1 MTFTVRWF
9 YSLWI
14 VISNNIVLILTKRK
28 KILWKRKVIMKEKI
42 WSKKKRRKNENSIL
56 PKKNFFSFEK
66 IKALVQQ
73 EKKRK
78 QKQKNK
84 KNKHATKVNDQQL
97 YVAMYLHNWNARVDK
112 GTQLL
117 RWFGESNL
125 VSIVLTEATRTSS
138 IYLLNRQARRTL
150 KNEET

>member
-1 MTFTVRWF
+1 M
-9 YSLWI
+9 Y
-14 VISNNIVLILTKRK
+14 NK
-28 KILWKRKVIMKEKI
+28 K
-42 WSKKKRRKNENSIL
+42 KNEN
-56 PKKNFFSFEK
+56 
-66 IKALVQQ
+66 
-73 EKKRK
+73 
-78 QKQKNK
+78 KNK
-84 KNKHATKVNDQQL
+84 KKQKNKHATKVNDQQL

>member
-14 VISNNIVLILTKRK
+14 VICNNIVLILTKRK

-56 PKKNFFSFEK
+56 PKKKFFSFEK

-84 KNKHATKVNDQQL
+84 KKQTCHKSQWSTVICGNVLD
-97 YVAMYLHNWNARVDK
+97 WNARVDK
-112 GTQLL
+112 GTPLL

-125 VSIVLTEATRTSS
+125 VSIVLTAATRTSS
-138 IYLLNRQARRTL
+138 IYLLHRQARRTL

>member
-14 VISNNIVLILTKRK
+14 VISYNIVLILTKRK

-42 WSKKKRRKNENSIL
+42 WPKKKRRKNENSIL
-56 PKKNFFSFEK
+56 PKKKFFSFEK

-84 KNKHATKVNDQQL
+84 KKQTCHKSQWPTVICGNVLD
-97 YVAMYLHNWNARVDK
+97 WNARVDK
-112 GTQLL
+112 GTPLL

-125 VSIVLTEATRTSS
+125 VSIVLTAATSTSS
-138 IYLLNRQARRTL
+138 IYLLHRQARRTL